1 LVKLQIVN
9 QIRQNHPRGQE
20 KKMRES
26 GDTQK
31 IIATSDGL
39 ENLIKTIGDEKII
52 GVDLEADSM
61 YHFKEKVCLIQIA
74 ARGMNVVIDP
84 LMVPDLSPFKP
95 LFKNPDI
102 QKIFHGADYDVRSL
116 YRDFRITINNL
127 FDTELASR
135 FLGYSETSLEAVLK
149 NKFGVTLDKKYQRKD
164 WSKRP
169 LPEDMITYATKDVR
183 YLLPLAESLSAEL
196 DAKKRLNWVQEECEY
211 LSRVRPNNNSSD
223 PLYLHFKGAGK
234 LDPRSLAVLES
245 LLHYRREIAQKKDV
259 PLFRIFSS
267 RTLLELAEK
276 KPLNLKKLEN
286 CAVLSPRQIGIHG
299 HQVIQAINEAMQI
312 ETKSLPVYP
321 RKKSPKVPLVVAGRV
336 KALKQWRDARAA
348 ELAVDP
354 ALVCTKS
361 IIGTIALQKPRGI
374 KDLAAIQELKNWQRK
389 EFGHEIVQ
397 LMNQIR

>member
-1 LVKLQIVN
+1 
-9 QIRQNHPRGQE
+9 
-20 KKMRES
+20 MRET
-26 GDTQK
+26 GEVHK
-31 IIATSDGL
+31 IIDTFDAL
-39 ENLIKTIGDEKII
+39 ENLVEMIENDKII

-74 ARGMNVVIDP
+74 ARAINVVIDP
-84 LMVPDLSPFKP
+84 LMIQDLSPLKP
-95 LFKNPDI
+95 LFKKTEI

-116 YRDFRITINNL
+116 YRDFRIVINNL

-149 NKFGVTLDKKYQRKD
+149 NKFEVTLDKKYQRKD

-169 LPEDMITYATKDVR
+169 LPQEMISYAAKDVR
-183 YLLPLAESLSAEL
+183 YLLPLAEGLSAEL
-196 DAKKRLNWVQEECEY
+196 ENKNRLRWVMEECEY
-211 LSRVRPNNNSSD
+211 LSKVRPNTNNAD

-245 LLHYRREIAQKKDV
+245 LLQYRRRIAQKKDM

-267 RTLLELAEK
+267 RTLLELAEI

-286 CAVLSPRQIGIHG
+286 TEILSHRQISMYGSKI
-299 HQVIQAINEAMQI
+299 IQAINDAMQI
-312 ETKSLPVYP
+312 APKNLPVYP

-348 ELAVDP
+348 KLAVDP

-361 IIGTIALQKPRGI
+361 LIGTIALQKPRKI
-374 KDLAAIQELKNWQRK
+374 SDLAAIQELKDWQRK

-397 LMNQIR
+397 LMNQLR

>member
-1 LVKLQIVN
+1 
-9 QIRQNHPRGQE
+9 
-20 KKMRES
+20 MRET
-26 GDTQK
+26 GEVHK
-31 IIATSDGL
+31 IIDTFDAL
-39 ENLIKTIGDEKII
+39 ANLVAMIENDKII

-74 ARGMNVVIDP
+74 SRGINAVIDP
-84 LMVPDLSPFKP
+84 LMIQDLSPLKP
-95 LFKNPDI
+95 LFKKAEI

-149 NKFGVTLDKKYQRKD
+149 NKFEVTLDKKYQRKD

-169 LPEDMITYATKDVR
+169 LPQDMISYAAKDVR
-183 YLLPLAESLSAEL
+183 YLLPLAESLSTEL
-196 DAKKRLNWVQEECEY
+196 ENKSRLRWVKEECEY
-211 LSRVRPNNNSSD
+211 LSKVRPNTNNTD

-245 LLHYRREIAQKKDV
+245 LLQYRRKIAQKKDV

-267 RTLLELAEK
+267 QTLLELAEI

-286 CAVLSPRQIGIHG
+286 TEILSHRQISMYGSKI
-299 HQVIQAINEAMQI
+299 IQTINDAMQI
-312 ETKSLPVYP
+312 APKNLPVYP

-348 ELAVDP
+348 KLEVDP

-361 IIGTIALQKPRGI
+361 LISTIALQKPRKISG
-374 KDLAAIQELKNWQRK
+374 LAAIPELKNWQRK

-397 LMNQIR
+397 LMNQLR

>member
-1 LVKLQIVN
+1 
-9 QIRQNHPRGQE
+9 
-20 KKMRES
+20 MRET
-26 GDTQK
+26 GDIHK
-31 IIATSDGL
+31 IIDTFDAL
-39 ENLIKTIGDEKII
+39 ENLVEMIENDKII

-74 ARGMNVVIDP
+74 ARAINVVIDP
-84 LMVPDLSPFKP
+84 LMIQDLSPLKP
-95 LFKNPDI
+95 LFKKTEI

-116 YRDFRITINNL
+116 YRDFRIVINNL

-149 NKFGVTLDKKYQRKD
+149 NKFEVTLDKKYQRKD

-169 LPEDMITYATKDVR
+169 LPQEMISYAAKDVR
-183 YLLPLAESLSAEL
+183 YLLPLAEGLSAEL
-196 DAKKRLNWVQEECEY
+196 ENKNRLRWVMEECEY
-211 LSRVRPNNNSSD
+211 LSKVRPNTNNAD

-245 LLHYRREIAQKKDV
+245 LLQYRRRIAQKKDM

-267 RTLLELAEK
+267 RTLLELAEI

-286 CAVLSPRQIGIHG
+286 TEILSHRQISMYGSKI
-299 HQVIQAINEAMQI
+299 IQAINDAMQI
-312 ETKSLPVYP
+312 APKNLPVYP

-348 ELAVDP
+348 KLAVDP

-361 IIGTIALQKPRGI
+361 LIGTIALQKPRKI
-374 KDLAAIQELKNWQRK
+374 SDLAAIQELKNWQRK

-397 LMNQIR
+397 LMNQLR